1 VSELAEGGVSV
12 VVACRVLKIAR
23 EPYYRWKTSP
33 VAEATWL
40 AAHRTNALVDAHRED
55 PQFGYRFLAGEAR
68 RSGWKMSRRTAWK
81 LCSQAGITSSAQR
94 ARRRSGK
101 RPGPPVFD
109 DYVQRIFTA
118 DVPNKVWVTDLTEHR
133 TDEGR
138 LYCCAIKDLCGNRIV
153 GYSIGDQMTAALAV
167 NALNN
172 AVARRGDVAGCIL
185 HADRGSQFRSR
196 KMAAALNRHG
206 MVGSMGRVASAGDNA
221 AMESF
226 WSLLQTNVL
235 NQQRWRTRQDLRLAI
250 VVWIEK
256 KYHRQRGQ
264 DALGGLTPIEFEAT
278 ITQTKALV
286 A

>member
-1 VSELAEGGVSV
+1 VSELAEGGVPV
-12 VVACRVLKIAR
+12 TVACRVLKIAR
-23 EPYYRWKTSP
+23 QPYYRWQTSP
-33 VAEATWL
+33 VADATWV

-68 RSGWKMSRRTAWK
+68 RAGWTMSRRTAWK

-101 RPGPPVFD
+101 RAGPPVFD

-118 DVPNKVWVTDLTEHR
+118 DAPNKVWVTDLTEHR

-153 GYSIGDQMTAALAV
+153 GYSIGERMTAALAV
-167 NALNN
+167 RALNN

-196 KMAAALNRHG
+196 KMAATLNRHA

-235 NQQRWRTRQDLRLAI
+235 NQQRWRTRQELRLAI

>member
-1 VSELAEGGVSV
+1 VSELADGGMSV
-12 VVACRVLKIAR
+12 TVACRVLKIAR
-23 EPYYRWKTSP
+23 QPYYRWKTRP
-33 VAEATWL
+33 VADATWT

-68 RSGWKMSRRTAWK
+68 RAGWTMSRRTAWK

-94 ARRRSGK
+94 ARRKTGK
-101 RPGPPVFD
+101 RAGPPVFD

-118 DVPNKVWVTDLTEHR
+118 DTPNKVWVTDLTEHR

-153 GYSIGDQMTAALAV
+153 GYSIGDRMTAALAV
-167 NALNN
+167 RALNN

-278 ITQTKALV
+278 ITTTRALV

>member
-1 VSELAEGGVSV
+1 
-12 VVACRVLKIAR
+12 
-23 EPYYRWKTSP
+23 
-33 VAEATWL
+33 
-40 AAHRTNALVDAHRED
+40 
-55 PQFGYRFLAGEAR
+55 
-68 RSGWKMSRRTAWK
+68 MSRRTAWK

-118 DVPNKVWVTDLTEHR
+118 DAPNTVWVTDMTEHR

-153 GYSIGDQMTAALAV
+153 GYSIGDRMTAALAV

-221 AMESF
+221 AMEI
-226 WSLLQTNVL
+226 VL
-235 NQQRWRTRQDLRLAI
+235 VAAANQRAQPAALAHPARPAAGHRRLDREEVPPPTRPRRTRRLDPDRVRSHHHPNKGTRCLTHTCHRI
-250 VVWIEK
+250 V
-256 KYHRQRGQ
+256 HH
-264 DALGGLTPIEFEAT
+264 ALSPRRAFPAFGSMYVPDSTAWSIAM
-278 ITQTKALV
+278 Q
-286 A
+286 